1 MFQLNVMKTLTAPFL
16 GVLGQTLLV
25 TVQLKVKNSGGP
37 AIIFVAQETIALPFT
52 EIKWHQT
59 KVAHV

>member
-1 MFQLNVMKTLTAPFL
+1 MKTLTAPFL
-16 GVLGQTLLV
+16 GVLGQTLHAIVL
-25 TVQLKVKNSGGP
+25 LKVKTVKNSGGP